1 MIRIQRSYWL
11 LCLLAGFLLLVE
23 SSTGSGATDNESP
36 FYFINVT
43 TEAGIEFIHENGA
56 SERKLLVET
65 FGSGLGW
72 IDVDGDGWL
81 DLFLV
86 NGANLAEGE
95 PSPGNVLY
103 RNLGDGKFE
112 DVTKQAGVAGYGQ
125 AGTGIAVGD
134 VDADGLQDFFVTNYG
149 PNILYRNNGDGTFS
163 DWTEKAG
170 VAGGEYWSSS
180 AGFFDYD
187 LDGHLDL
194 YVVNYLDYDIEE
206 DEYCG
211 FRREG
216 YRMYCHPSTYDGTPD
231 QLFRN
236 NGDGT
241 FTEVTESAGVFNPT
255 GKGLGVTF
263 ADLNHDGHPDIYV
276 ANDTVR
282 NFLYKNNG
290 DGTFSDVTYASG
302 AGYDPNGKPQAGMGT
317 DAGDID
323 GDGLFDL
330 FVTNFSEELNALY
343 RNRGDFV
350 FEDISE
356 EAGLSSTFIPL
367 GFGTLLSDFDNDGDL
382 DIYVTNGHVIDNVEL
397 YSPHLSYLQTDLLYE
412 NRDGQFREVSEKAG
426 PVFHEK
432 HVGRGAAVADYD
444 NDGDLDLAVSLC
456 GGRVVL
462 MRNERGNRSNWVVLQ
477 LEGKKNR
484 LALGA
489 QIYLTSGKGTQVK
502 QVTNVA
508 SYLSSNDVRVFF
520 GLGSE
525 SVVEQVKIVWPSG
538 QEQIL
543 RDLDA
548 NRLVRVV
555 EE

>member
-1 MIRIQRSYWL
+1 MMRIQRSCWL
-11 LCLLAGFLLLVE
+11 GCLLLGLLLVVK
-23 SSTGSGATDNESP
+23 SSHDSLAAADSP
-36 FYFINVT
+36 FHFTDVT
-43 TEAGIEFIHENGA
+43 AQAGIEFVHENGA
-56 SERKLLVET
+56 SPKKLLMET
-65 FGSGLGW
+65 FGSGLAW
-72 IDVDGDGWL
+72 IDFDGDGWL
-81 DLFLV
+81 DLFFV
-86 NGANLAEGE
+86 NGAKVADGT

-103 RNLGDGKFE
+103 RNLGNGKFE

-125 AGTGIAVGD
+125 AGTGAAVGD
-134 VDADGLQDFFVTNYG
+134 IDGDGLPDLLVTNYG

-163 DWTEKAG
+163 DWTEKTG
-170 VAGGEYWSSS
+170 VSGGEYWSSS

-187 LDGHLDL
+187 LDGDLDL

-231 QLFRN
+231 KLFRN

-241 FTEVTESAGVFNPT
+241 FTEVTREAGLFNPA

-263 ADLNHDGHPDIYV
+263 ADLDHDGHTDIYV

-290 DGTFSDVTYASG
+290 DGTFSDMTYGSG

-317 DAGDID
+317 DAGDVD

-343 RNRGDFV
+343 RNRGDFI

-356 EAGLSSTFIPL
+356 EAGLGSAFIPL

-412 NRDGQFREVSEKAG
+412 NVGGRFREVSDKAG
-426 PVFHEK
+426 TVFHKE

-444 NDGDLDLAVSLC
+444 NDGDLDIAVSLC
-456 GGRVVL
+456 GGKAL
-462 MRNERGNRSNWVVLQ
+462 LIRNETGSQNSWIAFELK
-477 LEGKKNR
+477 GKRER
-484 LALGA
+484 LALGSR
-489 QIYLTSGKGTQVK
+489 LFVTSNGRTQVK

-508 SYLSSNDVRVFF
+508 SYLSSNDLRVYF
-520 GLGSE
+520 GLGSKSHVDE
-525 SVVEQVKIVWPSG
+525 VKILWPSG
-538 QEQIL
+538 QTQIL
-543 RDLDA
+543 RDLEA
-548 NRLVRVV
+548 NQLVRVV